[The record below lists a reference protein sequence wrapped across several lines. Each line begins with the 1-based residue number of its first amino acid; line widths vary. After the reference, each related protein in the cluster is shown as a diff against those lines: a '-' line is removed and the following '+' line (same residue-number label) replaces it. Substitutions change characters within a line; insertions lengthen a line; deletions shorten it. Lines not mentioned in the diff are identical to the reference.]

1 MKRNQILA
9 VDQAHLWH
17 PYARVD
23 QACEYV
29 VRHAQGA
36 WLMLDGHDPVLD
48 GMASWWACIHGYN
61 HKTLNAAMHG
71 QIDQF
76 SHVMFGGLTHEP
88 AAELAE
94 ALMRHLPQSLTRFFF
109 TDSGSVSV
117 EVAVK
122 LALQYQMAKGRG
134 QRKRLAALRG
144 AYHGDTFAAMSL
156 CDPDKSMHH
165 LFSGLLPE
173 QTFLPAPTAE
183 FNHDIWQQWDAILRQ
198 QQDQLA
204 AVIIEPLLQGAGGM
218 KPYAPEYLRRLREVC
233 SELDILLIADEIA
246 TGFGRTGSWFA
257 CERAQIEPDVMCLG
271 KALTG
276 GYMTMAAMVTSERVA
291 QQMSASP
298 AGVLMHGPTFMANPL
313 ACRLASASVGLLASY
328 DWQTLV
334 GQMAAINA
342 IHAKQLAAM
351 SGVASVRTLGNI
363 LAVDLEHNVEMQAFT
378 QIAIANGI
386 WLRPFGKM
394 VYMMPPYL
402 LSETEQHL
410 LGQRFVDSIARY
422 LQQFN

>member
-1 MKRNQILA
+1 MKSDQILA
-9 VDQAHLWH
+9 MDQAHIWH
-17 PYARVD
+17 PYAEVD
-23 QACEYV
+23 QACDYV

-88 AAELAE
+88 AAQLAE
-94 ALMRHLPQSLTRFFF
+94 ALMRHLPKSLNRFFF

-134 QRKRLAALRG
+134 KRQKLAALRG

-183 FNHDIWQQWDAILRQ
+183 FDDMVWQQWEARLRN

-204 AVIIEPLLQGAGGM
+204 AVIVEPLLQGAGGM
-218 KPYAPEYLRRLREVC
+218 KPYAPEYLRRLRTLC
-233 SELDILLIADEIA
+233 SELDMLLIADEIA

-257 CERAQIEPDVMCLG
+257 CQAAKIEPDVMCLG

-291 QQMSASP
+291 KQMAASQ

-313 ACRLASASVGLLASY
+313 ACRLATASIGLLESY
-328 DWQTLV
+328 DWQAMV

-342 IHAKQLAAM
+342 GHVKPLM
-351 SGVASVRTLGNI
+351 SMKGIESVRTLGNI
-363 LAVDLEHNVEMQAFT
+363 LAVDLSDPVDMQAFT

-402 LSETEQHL
+402 LSETEQGL
-410 LGQRFVDSIARY
+410 LGQRFVKTIASY
-422 LQQFN
+422 LQQVR